1 MKAKLFL
8 VIGAGRFGS
17 ALATTLFNLGHEVV
31 MVDRDERRIDEVMER
46 VTHAVILDATDEAAL
61 ARLEL
66 RSFDRVVVAIGNN
79 LEASILSI
87 VAAKTQGAKYVL
99 SKATSEAAARAML
112 KVGADEVV
120 RPEHDMGVR
129 MAKQLVTPTVV
140 DAFNLGDDYEVI
152 EYSAHRKLCGRLG
165 DLKLAERFGV
175 QIIAVNRSGRLE
187 VSPGPDTVITP
198 GDNVV
203 IIGETRAVERL
214 RDHFGRLTET

>member
-66 RSFDRVVVAIGNN
+66 SSFDRVVVAIGNN

-87 VAAKTQGAKYVL
+87 VAANWG
-99 SKATSEAAARAML
+99 
-112 KVGADEVV
+112 
-120 RPEHDMGVR
+120 
-129 MAKQLVTPTVV
+129 
-140 DAFNLGDDYEVI
+140 
-152 EYSAHRKLCGRLG
+152 
-165 DLKLAERFGV
+165 
-175 QIIAVNRSGRLE
+175 SG
-187 VSPGPDTVITP
+187 P
-198 GDNVV
+198 
-203 IIGETRAVERL
+203 
-214 RDHFGRLTET
+214 

>member
-17 ALATTLFNLGHEVV
+17 ALATTLFGLGHEVV
-31 MVDRDERRIDEVMER
+31 MVDRDEARIDEVMDR
-46 VTHAVILDATDEAAL
+46 TTHAVILDATDEDAL

-66 RSFDRVVVAIGNN
+66 GSFDRVVVAIGNN

-87 VAAKTQGAKYVL
+87 VAAKSQGARYVL
-99 SKATSEAAARAML
+99 SKATSEAAARVML

-129 MAKQLVTPTVV
+129 MAKQLVTPTIV
-140 DAFNLGDDYEVI
+140 DAFNLGDDYEVV
-152 EYSAHRKLCGRLG
+152 EYSAHHKFCGRLG

-175 QIIAVNRSGRLE
+175 QAIAVNRSGRLE
-187 VSPGPDTVITP
+187 VTPGPDAVIAP